1 MFHRNRTT
9 LELTAQI
16 SNHMRSAIRWFLEPG
31 IQIKVSTFLHFQRL
45 HRPAAEPGQYHIQNN
60 WSTDPR
66 CAVLI
71 SNQRLQNRDSITI
84 SLLIQNYPY
93 FYETNVLPLNP
104 ALYFVRSLKHTNRSC
119 ADYAVYFQIAHD
131 KSTCVRVTPSH
142 CIHHMNPVT
151 QNVAKT
157 VNL

>member
-45 HRPAAEPGQYHIQNN
+45 HRPAAEPGQYHIQIN

-84 SLLIQNYPY
+84 SLLIYCS
-93 FYETNVLPLNP
+93 YECYQKSKMNWPVIP
-104 ALYFVRSLKHTNRSC
+104 KHKP
-119 ADYAVYFQIAHD
+119 IAEVKMKIVD
-131 KSTCVRVTPSH
+131 ANASVIPKPGETAILCMLS
-142 CIHHMNPVT
+142 
-151 QNVAKT
+151 
-157 VNL
+157 